1 MIIPPRMASGELGV
15 TCIDML
21 PHTDCVKII
30 DMHTDNAN
38 PRCDARV
45 GSDGDNVVDLNTR
58 HVEQWIVADTPE
70 NKWLD
75 TKLCGLARKANED
88 FFHFDICGLIER
100 PLLLKYTA
108 PSGHYQWHTDL
119 GNGDASN
126 RKISIVIPLSRL
138 GDYEGGELCFFST
151 GETEHAIDAGEVI
164 CFPSFIP
171 HRVKPVTRN
180 HRWSLVAWISGSSFR

>member
-1 MIIPPRMASGELGV
+1 MIIPPRMASAELGV

-21 PHTDCVKII
+21 PHTDCAKII
-30 DMHTDNAN
+30 DMHTDNTN
-38 PRCDARV
+38 PRCDARIA
-45 GSDGDNVVDLNTR
+45 SDGDNVVDIKTR
-58 HVEQWIVADTPE
+58 HVEQWIISDTPE

-75 TKLCGLARKANED
+75 IKLCTLARKANED

-100 PLLLKYTA
+100 PVLLKYTA

-119 GNGDASN
+119 GHGDASN

-151 GETEHAIDAGEVI
+151 GETEQSKV
-164 CFPSFIP
+164 
-171 HRVKPVTRN
+171 N
-180 HRWSLVAWISGSSFR
+180 H